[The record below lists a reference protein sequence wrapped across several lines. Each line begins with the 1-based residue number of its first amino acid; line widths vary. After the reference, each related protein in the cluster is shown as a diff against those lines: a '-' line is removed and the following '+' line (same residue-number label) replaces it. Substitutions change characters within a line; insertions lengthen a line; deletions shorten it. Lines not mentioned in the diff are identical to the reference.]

1 MYTILFLVLCE
12 KKNTRIQI
20 KIIRSVGYLFKVDHK
35 IKFTKFSMTIKN
47 ETVIVLFYLKIIV
60 AQQRHHN

>member
-12 KKNTRIQI
+12 KNI
-20 KIIRSVGYLFKVDHK
+20 KIIRSVGYLLKVDHK